1 MSILS
6 EMVGARLRLLRNQ
19 RGYSQE
25 TLAERAGLH
34 PTYIGQV
41 ERGEKNVTVDSLA
54 KITAALDVPITAAF
68 GELDTQAEEDSYPLK
83 AYRLLSGLKAEEQ
96 EKVYCL
102 LEGIVNLNG

>member
-41 ERGEKNVTVDSLA
+41 ERGEKNVIVESLA
-54 KITAALDVPITAAF
+54 KITAALGVPITAAF
-68 GELDTQAEEDSYPLK
+68 GDGDTGAEEDSYPLK
-83 AYRLLSGLKAEEQ
+83 AYRLLAGLREEEQ
-96 EKVYCL
+96 AAVYRL
-102 LEGIVNLNG
+102 LQGITDLL